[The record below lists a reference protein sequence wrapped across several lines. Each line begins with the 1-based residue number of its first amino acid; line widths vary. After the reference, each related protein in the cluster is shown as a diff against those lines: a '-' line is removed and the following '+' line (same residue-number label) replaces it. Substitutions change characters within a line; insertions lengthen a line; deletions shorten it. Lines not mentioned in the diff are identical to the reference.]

1 MWFRLI
7 CYSLLFTITKTTTG
21 FLDFNPSDFL
31 MMKVDISDTN
41 FYILIGILI
50 SVELFIFTKIGK
62 ITLCS
67 FYKAVN
73 LVRLVGILSL
83 IGVATWARGQG
94 IEKAKETLI
103 DNCGIYDTNTLC
115 EAGRTVL
122 VGISNMFS
130 MFS

>member
-7 CYSLLFTITKTTTG
+7 CYSLIFTTIKSTTG
-21 FLDFNPSDFL
+21 YLDFNPSDFL
-31 MMKVDISDTN
+31 MMKVDISDSN

-50 SVELFIFTKIGK
+50 SVELFIFTKLGK
-62 ITLCS
+62 FILIS
-67 FYKAVN
+67 FYKGVN
-73 LVRLVGILSL
+73 LVRLLGIISL

-94 IEKAKETLI
+94 LDKAKETFI

-130 MFS
+130 MFT